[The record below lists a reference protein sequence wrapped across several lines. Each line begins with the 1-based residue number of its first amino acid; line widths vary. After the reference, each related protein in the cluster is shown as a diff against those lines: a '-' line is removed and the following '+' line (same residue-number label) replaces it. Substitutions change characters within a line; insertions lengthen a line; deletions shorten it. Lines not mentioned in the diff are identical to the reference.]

1 VLTSPPISPVSSTQL
16 LRRGV
21 GRARPRRGTGR
32 GVLQAALVAVLLVV
46 AFAVPASRQ
55 TSPSA
60 PSIASI
66 RLAPASRVRPIAA
79 TPVTTG
85 CASRVAPYLYLSW
98 GSPQDPVQVMQATGL
113 SCFTIAFILSGSSC
127 QPLWGST
134 DSLSTSAEAK
144 AIASIRAAGGDAI
157 ASSGGSTS
165 SISLEVKCS
174 SASALAAAYNTV
186 IATYSLK
193 AFDID
198 LEGSALSTYSVQ
210 DKVLQALKLVKAA
223 NPSTQLIMTIP
234 SGQYGLHSDGRRLLT
249 QAASTNAPVDIWS
262 IMPFDFGNSSTNMA
276 SATTSASEALHA
288 SLKSAY
294 PGRTD
299 ATLYAMQG
307 ISTMNGITDSNE
319 IVSLDTAAT
328 IQQYAAVHGL
338 GRLTFWALNRDRPC
352 QSGLTAG
359 NSCSGIAQQPLDFTK
374 LFLQGHL

>member
-1 VLTSPPISPVSSTQL
+1 MFTSPPSSTQL
-16 LRRGV
+16 F
-21 GRARPRRGTGR
+21 RRGTGR
-32 GVLQAALVAVLLVV
+32 AVLSAALVAVLLAV

-55 TSPSA
+55 AAGSA
-60 PSIASI
+60 PSMASF
-66 RLAPASRVRPIAA
+66 RRATASRVHPIAV
-79 TPVTTG
+79 TSVTTG
-85 CASRVAPYLYLSW
+85 CASRLAPYFYLSW
-98 GSPQDPVQVMQATGL
+98 GSPQDPVQVMRATGL
-113 SCFTIAFILSGSSC
+113 TCFTIAFILSGSSC

-134 DSLSTSAEAK
+134 DSLTTSAEAK
-144 AIASIRAAGGDAI
+144 AIASIRAAGGDVI
-157 ASSGGSTS
+157 VSSGGSTS

-174 SASALAAAYNTV
+174 SASALAAAYSKV
-186 IATYSLK
+186 IAAYSLK

-210 DKVLQALKLVKAA
+210 DKVLQALKLVRAA
-223 NPSTQLIMTIP
+223 NPSTKVILTIP

-249 QAASTNAPVDIWS
+249 QAASTNAPVDTWS

-294 PGRTD
+294 LGRTD
-299 ATLYAMQG
+299 AQLYAMQG

-319 IVSLDTAAT
+319 IVSLADAVT

-374 LFLQGHL
+374 VFRQGHL